1 MVLLGGYKPF
11 YQLLLSLSQQRRCV
25 TLKVRGPSQCLG
37 GSLQV
42 SRACVGD
49 LVLLETQ
56 CKQEGKLARGHQ
68 GASYC
73 Q

>member
-1 MVLLGGYKPF
+1 MEGT
-11 YQLLLSLSQQRRCV
+11 SLSITP
-25 TLKVRGPSQCLG
+25 TLTESAEEVCDFEGERGLEVPG

-42 SRACVGD
+42 SRACVGG

-56 CKQEGKLARGHQ
+56 CKQERRLARGHQ
-68 GASYC
+68 GASHC

>member
-11 YQLLLSLSQQRRCV
+11 YQLLLSESAEEVCDFEGE
-25 TLKVRGPSQCLG
+25 RGPLSAWGVACMG
-37 GSLQV
+37 G
-42 SRACVGD
+42 

-56 CKQEGKLARGHQ
+56 CKQERKLARGHQ

-73 Q
+73 